1 MTIRREAKHSALN
14 KEETKKHF
22 IVGIGASAGGLEAIN
37 ELFDGL
43 PKGIPFSFVIIQHL
57 SPDYKSLMSELLGKH
72 TDMAVSD
79 AEDGM
84 LVRPEQVYVIPS
96 KKNMTIRNGKLRLID
111 KNPTSVPNT
120 AIDIFFHSMAEEKG
134 EDSIC
139 VILSGTGTDGT
150 KGAKAV
156 KAAGGL
162 VLVQDPATAKFNGMP
177 NSAIAAGLADHILS
191 PGHMAEKIFNYAR
204 YGREKA
210 NEKPSEIPFSTPDD
224 ENLIGD
230 IINIINSSTEHD
242 FSYYKRQTIA
252 RRVAK
257 RMAYLSIYNLKDY
270 LSYLENNKD
279 EIPIL
284 RKEFLIGVTRFFR
297 DEPAFDIVKNQVLP
311 ELIQK
316 KEKPEPLKIWVVAC
330 SSGEEAYSLAIII
343 EEYLREHKMT
353 LEIKIFATDV
363 DADAIEFAAKGK
375 YSKEIESDISKERLE
390 RFFVE
395 NGTGYT
401 VNQHIRKMVVFANH
415 NIIKD
420 PPFSRL
426 DMVTCRNLLIYM
438 KPVLQKKVLSTFHFS
453 LKKGGYL
460 FLGPSENAN
469 DLTGALE
476 DVSKKWNI
484 YRTTKE
490 SEKFIFNMPIG
501 NSHDQN
507 NSTVQQLKLRTN
519 KNMLHHK
526 MNEVFCETILEEL
539 TAAAVFVDNEY
550 NLLHATGNYK
560 RFIELPDRSF
570 QLNLLKLVTPEISVA
585 LSVILRKVTNDNLKV
600 ARKKIKTKRG
610 KEIKVLDLIVK
621 PFFPQDDASKQL
633 LLVVFK
639 ENEFEKKISVKESEA
654 FDKELHQDQFL
665 DLQLEL
671 KETKESLHALME
683 EMETANE
690 ELQSSNE
697 ELLSSNEE
705 LQSTNEELQSLNE
718 ELHTVNAEHQQKI
731 KELVE
736 LNDDFN
742 NYFRSTEIGQIFID
756 KDLLIRKY
764 TPAVAHQ
771 INIIEADIGRPISHF
786 SYNLKDQRIVEDI
799 KHVIETSETIE
810 KEVEVTTDNQCY
822 LMRIIPYLR
831 QDNQTDGVVITFV
844 DISVIKNLNNVL
856 SGVLNSSLN
865 GISSFKTIKDK
876 DGKIIDFQWTL
887 ANDAFL
893 KMFLKENEGM
903 EGQSL
908 LARLPEMK
916 KAGLFDKYVK
926 VAQTGTILHTQVN
939 LNNKWFEVMGAG
951 IDNGIALTF
960 AEITDKKQ
968 ADQKMAKAY
977 EDLKEAEERLRKLN
991 NNLEKIVEK
1000 RTRELSRSDER
1011 FRLVSEATNDAVWDW
1026 NLVTNQI
1033 WWNDSYSSLFGYNHN
1048 EDDNGISSWYE
1059 RIHED
1064 DRERVINSLQHII
1077 NSGEKQWA
1085 DEYKFRRKD
1094 GDYAHVYNR
1103 GYVVHNENG
1112 TPYRMLGSKVDLTHL
1127 KEVEDE
1133 LRQSNEN
1140 LRKINHDLDS
1150 FIYTAS
1156 HDLKSPIANLEGL
1169 INLLKR
1175 LLDGRLKEKERKLL
1189 DMIDLSI
1196 SKFNNTIK
1204 GLTEITK
1211 VQKDMEKS
1219 ISKVSFARTLE
1230 TVKEDIDYM
1239 VSESNAEI
1247 REDFKVADIT
1257 YNPSH
1262 LKSIFYNFLS
1272 NAIKY
1277 RSEERPLVINV
1288 STRQS
1293 NKYVILSIQDNGLGM
1308 SKDQQQKLFSM
1319 FKRFHTHVEGTGI
1332 GLYIVKRIVEN
1343 KKGMIQVESEEGKGT
1358 TFNIYFDTTQR
1369 LTKPKSKQL
1378 N

>member
-1 MTIRREAKHSALN
+1 M
-14 KEETKKHF
+14 
-22 IVGIGASAGGLEAIN
+22 
-37 ELFDGL
+37 
-43 PKGIPFSFVIIQHL
+43 
-57 SPDYKSLMSELLGKH
+57 
-72 TDMAVSD
+72 
-79 AEDGM
+79 
-84 LVRPEQVYVIPS
+84 
-96 KKNMTIRNGKLRLID
+96 
-111 KNPTSVPNT
+111 
-120 AIDIFFHSMAEEKG
+120 
-134 EDSIC
+134 
-139 VILSGTGTDGT
+139 
-150 KGAKAV
+150 
-156 KAAGGL
+156 
-162 VLVQDPATAKFNGMP
+162 
-177 NSAIAAGLADHILS
+177 
-191 PGHMAEKIFNYAR
+191 
-204 YGREKA
+204 
-210 NEKPSEIPFSTPDD
+210 
-224 ENLIGD
+224 LIGK
-230 IINIINSSTEHD
+230 S
-242 FSYYKRQTIA
+242 
-252 RRVAK
+252 
-257 RMAYLSIYNLKDY
+257 
-270 LSYLENNKD
+270 
-279 EIPIL
+279 
-284 RKEFLIGVTRFFR
+284 
-297 DEPAFDIVKNQVLP
+297 
-311 ELIQK
+311 
-316 KEKPEPLKIWVVAC
+316 EKPEPLKIWVVAC
-330 SSGEEAYSLAIII
+330 STGEEAYSLAIVI
-343 EEYLREHKMT
+343 EEYLREHNLKQDV
-353 LEIKIFATDV
+353 KIFATDV
-363 DADAIEFAAKGK
+363 DAEAIDFAAKGK
-375 YSKEIESDISKERLE
+375 YSKEIESEVSKERLE

-401 VNQHIRKMVVFANH
+401 INQRIRKMVVFAQH

-420 PPFSRL
+420 PPFSRI
-426 DMVTCRNLLIYM
+426 DMVSCRNLLIYM
-438 KPVLQKKVLSTFHFS
+438 KPVLQQKVLSTFHFS
-453 LKKGGYL
+453 LKMGGFL

-469 DLTGALE
+469 DLTGVLE

-490 SEKFIFNMPIG
+490 SEKFIFNAPFANPQEQ
-501 NSHDQN
+501 NS
-507 NSTVQQLKLRTN
+507 STAQQLRLRTS
-519 KNMLHHK
+519 KNMLQNK
-526 MNEVFCETILEEL
+526 MNEVFCETLLEEL
-539 TAAAVFVDNEY
+539 TAAAVFVDAEY

-560 RFIELPDRSF
+560 KFIELPDQSF

-600 ARKKIKTKRG
+600 ARKRVKSKRD
-610 KEIKVLDLIVK
+610 KNVKVVDLIVK
-621 PFFPQDDASKQL
+621 PFFPQGDISKQL

-639 ENEFEKKISVKESEA
+639 ENELEKKITARESEA
-654 FDKELHQDQFL
+654 FDKALHQDQFL

-742 NYFRSTEIGQIFID
+742 NYFRSTEIGQLFVD
-756 KDLLIRKY
+756 KDLMIRKY
-764 TPAVAHQ
+764 TPAISKQ
-771 INIIEADIGRPISHF
+771 INIIESDIGRPISHF
-786 SYNLKDQRIVEDI
+786 SYNLKSQNIIDDI

-810 KEVEVTTDNQCY
+810 KEVEVTSNKQCY

-844 DISVIKNLNNVL
+844 DVSAIKGLNNLL
-856 SGVLNSSLN
+856 SGILSSSLN
-865 GISSFKTIKDK
+865 GIASFKSIEDK
-876 DGKIIDFQWTL
+876 SGKIVDFEWTL

-893 KMFLKENEGM
+893 KMFLHENESMVG
-903 EGQSL
+903 ERL
-908 LARLPEMK
+908 LEHLPEMK
-916 KAGLFDKYVK
+916 VLGLFDKYVE
-926 VAQTGTILHTQVN
+926 VAQSGSVLHTQANVY
-939 LNNKWFEVMGAG
+939 NKWFEVMGVS

-960 AEITDKKQ
+960 ADITDRKLS
-968 ADQKMAKAY
+968 DQKMTQAY
-977 EDLKEAEERLRKLN
+977 EDLKLAEERLRKLN
-991 NNLEKIVEK
+991 NDLEKIVEK
-1000 RTRELSRSDER
+1000 RTKELSRSDER

-1033 WWNDSYSSLFGYNHN
+1033 WWNDAYRNLFGYNHN
-1048 EDDNGISSWYE
+1048 EDDNGISSWYD
-1059 RIHED
+1059 RIHEN
-1064 DRERVINSLQHII
+1064 DRERVINSLHHII

-1085 DEYKFRRKD
+1085 DEYRFQRKD
-1094 GDYAHVYNR
+1094 GNYAHVYNR

-1133 LRQSNEN
+1133 LRQTNEN
-1140 LRKINHDLDS
+1140 LRKINNDLDS

-1175 LLDGRLKEKERKLL
+1175 LMAGKLNEKEKKLL

-1211 VQKDMEKS
+1211 VQKDMEKT
-1219 ISKVSFARTLE
+1219 VSRVFLPETLKI
-1230 TVKEDIDYM
+1230 VKEDIDYM
-1239 VSESNAEI
+1239 IAESGANIKA
-1247 REDFKVADIT
+1247 DFEVEELF
-1257 YNPSH
+1257 YNPGH

-1277 RSEERPLVINV
+1277 RAEDRPLEINV
-1288 STRQS
+1288 RTRQH
-1293 NKYVILSIQDNGLGM
+1293 NKYVVLSIEDNGLGM

-1343 KKGMIQVESEEGKGT
+1343 NKGMIQVESEEGKGT

-1369 LTKPKSKQL
+1369 VVQGKTRQL
-1378 N
+1378 P